1 MSRWVL
7 SGLRTGIKT
16 TEYPAKQELH
26 PGVSPGL
33 PVTGS
38 AEGRTAEI
46 CPTAALT
53 SIDRGIAV
61 DYRRCI
67 HCFRCVRSA
76 DYQPL
81 NWQQGYEWAAR
92 TAEEPPLDNSRFG
105 RSLNV
110 LVVDAGD
117 CGSCLSEIAQLTGP
131 YYNLHRL
138 GFFITPTPRNADVL
152 LIVGPVTDQMRV
164 ALKKA
169 WHAMPTPRHVVAAG
183 VCALS
188 GGIFGPSLVSGG
200 GAADVIPV
208 DVQVPGCPPPPL
220 AILHGLLVAVGREPP
235 VAITS
240 PPASANEVEA
250 AR

>member
-7 SGLRTGIKT
+7 SGLKTGIKT
-16 TEYPAKQELH
+16 THYPAQQEIH
-26 PGVSPGL
+26 AGVSPGL

-53 SIDRGIAV
+53 SSEGRIEV
-61 DYRRCI
+61 NYRRCI

-76 DYQPL
+76 ESAPL
-81 NWQQGYEWAAR
+81 DWQQGYEWAAR
-92 TAEEPPLDNSRFG
+92 AADRPALETGAFG

-117 CGSCLSEIAQLTGP
+117 CGACLSEIAQLTNP
-131 YYNLHRL
+131 YYNIHRL

-152 LIVGPVTDQMRV
+152 LVVGPATDQMRA

-169 WHAMPTPRHVVAAG
+169 YDAMPEPRRVVAAG

-188 GGIFGPSLVSGG
+188 GGIFGPSLVSGA
-200 GAADVIPV
+200 GAADVVPV
-208 DVQVPGCPPPPL
+208 DVEVPGCPPPPL
-220 AILHGLLVAVGREPP
+220 AILHGLLVAVERKPS
-235 VAITS
+235 AFLSS
-240 PPASANEVEA
+240 PSAPANPVEA
-250 AR
+250 AP